1 MNNTPTDVAPLAP
14 EGHNL
19 PVALLAGAAAAAVG
33 ATLWA
38 LITVFSGMQ
47 IGWMAIGIG
56 FLVGYAVRFFGKGSD
71 PSFQILGAL
80 LSLAGCLAG
89 NLLAACIFA
98 SQQQH
103 LPLTGILLSLTPS
116 LAVRLIVD
124 TFSGMDLLFYGIAV
138 YEGYKF
144 SRLPGVSAP
153 ATRLSA

>member
-1 MNNTPTDVAPLAP
+1 MNNPPTDVAPLAP
-14 EGHNL
+14 ESHNL
-19 PVALLAGAAAAAVG
+19 PIALLAGAAAAAIG
-33 ATLWA
+33 AALWA

-56 FLVGYAVRFFGKGSD
+56 FLVGYAVRYFGKGSD
-71 PSFQILGAL
+71 PSFQILGAV

-103 LPLTGILLSLTPS
+103 LPLTGFLLHLTPS

-144 SRLPGVSAP
+144 SRVPGASAP
-153 ATRLSA
+153 AADLSA